1 MRKSKSGKVSMAKS
15 AKLIRHLEIEGFA
28 TATQFGKD
36 DDKGYLARLT
46 RLLDQESVE
55 IAHEMFREL
64 VPYKSNIT
72 GKGKRLFSVV
82 QKLFKFIR
90 PRDLMIDLQE
100 ESEKSDSETVATVM
114 AIEDD

>member
-1 MRKSKSGKVSMAKS
+1 MRKSKSGKVSVVKS
-15 AKLIRHLEIEGFA
+15 ARLIRHLEIEGFA

-64 VPYKSNIT
+64 IPYKANIT
-72 GKGKRLFSVV
+72 GKGKRIFSVIA
-82 QKLFKFIR
+82 KLFKFIR

-100 ESEKSDSETVATVM
+100 ESEKSDTDSVATEMV
-114 AIEDD
+114 IEDD